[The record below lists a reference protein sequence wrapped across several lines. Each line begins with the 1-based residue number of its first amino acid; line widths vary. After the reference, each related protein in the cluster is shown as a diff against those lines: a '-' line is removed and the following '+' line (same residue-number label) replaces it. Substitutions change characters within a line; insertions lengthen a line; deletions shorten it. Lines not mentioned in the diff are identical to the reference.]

1 MNTYSVS
8 RLALALA
15 FGVTLSA
22 CSSTPADQQ
31 PSTQTA
37 PGNTARPILSA
48 DEAKNF
54 TPAAYFQ
61 SLAPN
66 AAAWTPS
73 AISLPA
79 QPDFIVGPAGT
90 QGVTHT
96 TIQAAVDAAIARH
109 SNRRLYI
116 AIMPGEYPGTVYVP
130 AAPGALTLYGTGD
143 KPIDVKI
150 SEAIDSEMDRNTW
163 RRLVNPGGKYMPGKP
178 AWYMFDSCQSKSAAT
193 VGVMCSAV
201 FWSQNNGLQLQNLTI
216 ANNLGDSVD
225 AGTHQAVALR
235 SDGDQ
240 VQINKVNILG
250 RQNTF
255 FVTNSGVQ
263 NRLQDNRQTRTLV
276 TNSYI
281 EGDVDIVSG
290 RGAVVFDNTDFR
302 VVNSRTQKEAYVFA
316 PATLKS
322 VTYGFLATNS
332 RFTASGDNVAQLG
345 RALDVDGNSN
355 GQVVIRDSARYCH
368 PLNSNL
374 LDEQPQIGVDDFAS
388 KVELLCAGLG
398 CGFLPRH
405 IARPWLVKGS
415 LVEKSVACWR
425 EKDITYMAWRSGN
438 DGLAQRWWRE
448 ALLRGDLL
456 SQLYH

>member
-37 PGNTARPILSA
+37 PGTASRPVLTA

-54 TPAAYFQ
+54 LPASYFQ
-61 SLAPN
+61 SLDPN
-66 AAAWTPS
+66 AAAWSPS

-79 QPDFIVGPAGT
+79 QPDFVVGPAGT

-96 TIQAAVDAAIARH
+96 TIQAAVDAAITRH
-109 SNRRLYI
+109 SNRRQFI
-116 AIMPGEYPGTVYVP
+116 AIMPGEYAGTVYVP
-130 AAPGALTLYGTGD
+130 AAPGALTLYGTGE

-150 SEAIDSEMDRNTW
+150 SAAIDSEMDPVSW
-163 RRLVNPGGKYMPGKP
+163 RHQVNPGGKYMPGKP
-178 AWYMFDSCQSKSAAT
+178 AWYMYDSCQSRRAAT

-201 FWSQNNGLQLQNLTI
+201 FWSQNNDLQLQNLTI

-225 AGTHQAVALR
+225 AGTH
-235 SDGDQ
+235 
-240 VQINKVNILG
+240 
-250 RQNTF
+250 

-276 TNSYI
+276 SNSYI

-302 VVNSRTQKEAYVFA
+302 VVNSRTQKEGYVFA

-322 VTYGFLATNS
+322 VTYGFLAINS

-345 RALDVDGNSN
+345 RSLDVDGNTN
-355 GQVVIRDSARYCH
+355 GQVVIRDSVINEGFNIAK
-368 PLNSNL
+368 PWADAVGSN
-374 LDEQPQIGVDDFAS
+374 
-388 KVELLCAGLG
+388 
-398 CGFLPRH
+398 
-405 IARPWLVKGS
+405 RPF
-415 LVEKSVACWR
+415 
-425 EKDITYMAWRSGN
+425 SGN
-438 DGLAQRWWRE
+438 TGTADAKGNPQRNLNDANFNRMWE
-448 ALLRGDLL
+448 YNNRGVG
-456 SQLYH
+456 SFVVAEPKQ

>member
-1 MNTYSVS
+1 MNTFSVS
-8 RLALALA
+8 RLTLALA

-37 PGNTARPILSA
+37 PGTVSRPVLTA

-54 TPAAYFQ
+54 TPASYFQ
-61 SLAPN
+61 SLDPN
-66 AAAWTPS
+66 AAAWTPA
-73 AISLPA
+73 AISIPS
-79 QPDFIVGPAGT
+79 QPDFVVGPAGA

-109 SNRRLYI
+109 SDRRQFI
-116 AIMPGEYPGTVYVP
+116 AIMPGEYTGTVYVP
-130 AAPGALTLYGTGD
+130 AAPGALTLYGTGE
-143 KPIDVKI
+143 KPLDVKI
-150 SEAIDSEMDRNTW
+150 SQAIDSEMDVNTW
-163 RRLVNPGGKYMPGKP
+163 RHLVNPAGKYMPGKP
-178 AWYMFDSCQSKSAAT
+178 AWYMFDSCQSKRAAT

-240 VQINKVNILG
+240 VQINNVNILG

-263 NRLQDNRQTRTLV
+263 NRLQNDRQTRTLV
-276 TNSYI
+276 SNSYI

-316 PATLKS
+316 RATLKS
-322 VTYGFLATNS
+322 VTYGFLAVNS
-332 RFTASGDNVAQLG
+332 RFTASGDGVAQLG
-345 RALDVDGNSN
+345 RSLDVDSATS
-355 GQVVIRDSARYCH
+355 GQVVIRDSAI
-368 PLNSNL
+368 N
-374 LDEQPQIGVDDFAS
+374 E
-388 KVELLCAGLG
+388 
-398 CGFLPRH
+398 GFNVAKPWADAA
-405 IARPWLVKGS
+405 ISSRPF
-415 LVEKSVACWR
+415 
-425 EKDITYMAWRSGN
+425 SGN
-438 DGLAQRWWRE
+438 TGAVDAKGVPQRNLNDSSFNRMWE
-448 ALLRGDLL
+448 YNNRGVG
-456 SQLYH
+456 SVVVAEPKQ

>member
-1 MNTYSVS
+1 MNTFSVS
-8 RLALALA
+8 RLTLALA

-37 PGNTARPILSA
+37 PGTVSRPVLTA

-54 TPAAYFQ
+54 TPASYFQ
-61 SLAPN
+61 SLDPN
-66 AAAWTPS
+66 AAAWTPA
-73 AISLPA
+73 AISIPS
-79 QPDFIVGPAGT
+79 QPDFVVGPAGA

-109 SNRRLYI
+109 SDRRQFI
-116 AIMPGEYPGTVYVP
+116 AIMPGEYTGTVYVP
-130 AAPGALTLYGTGD
+130 AAPGALTLYGTGE
-143 KPIDVKI
+143 KPLDVKI
-150 SEAIDSEMDRNTW
+150 SQAIDSEMDVNTW
-163 RRLVNPGGKYMPGKP
+163 RHLVNPAGKYMPGKP
-178 AWYMFDSCQSKSAAT
+178 AWYMFDSCQSKRAAT

-240 VQINKVNILG
+240 VQINNVNILG

-263 NRLQDNRQTRTLV
+263 NRLQNDRQTRTLV
-276 TNSYI
+276 SNSYI

-322 VTYGFLATNS
+322 VTYGFLAVNS
-332 RFTASGDNVAQLG
+332 RFTASGDGVAQLG
-345 RALDVDGNSN
+345 RSLDVDSATS
-355 GQVVIRDSARYCH
+355 GQVVIRDSAINEGFNVAK
-368 PLNSNL
+368 PWADAAISNRA
-374 LDEQPQIGVDDFAS
+374 F
-388 KVELLCAGLG
+388 
-398 CGFLPRH
+398 
-405 IARPWLVKGS
+405 
-415 LVEKSVACWR
+415 
-425 EKDITYMAWRSGN
+425 SGN
-438 DGLAQRWWRE
+438 TGAVDAKGVPQRNLNDSSFNRMWE
-448 ALLRGDLL
+448 YNNRGVG
-456 SQLYH
+456 SVVVAEPKQ